1 MGKFVVKKTNT
12 GFTWSLKAGNGEVIC
27 IGGEVFTTLAAAKN
41 GCASVAKNAPVA
53 NIEDQTVEGFETA
66 KCPKFEIYAD
76 KKVETRFRLKAT
88 NGQVIAASE
97 GYTTKASCK
106 NGIES
111 VKKNAADAPVEE
123 AE

>member
-27 IGGEVFTTLAAAKN
+27 IGGEVFTTLATAKN

-53 NIEDQTVEGFETA
+53 NIEDQTIEGFETA

-76 KKVETRFRLKAT
+76 KKGETRFRLKAT

>member
-12 GFTWSLKAGNGEVIC
+12 GYTWSLKAGNGEVIC
-27 IGGEVFTTLAAAKN
+27 IGGEVFTTLTTAKN

-66 KCPKFEIYAD
+66 KCPKFEIYTD
-76 KKVETRFRLKAT
+76 KKGETRFRLKAT
-88 NGQVIAASE
+88 NGQVICASE

-111 VKKNAADAPVEE
+111 VRKNAADAPVEE